1 MESAL
6 SNARLLAEGRRQ
18 ALIQPEHLLLL
29 LLDGEDSTLRPAL
42 ERRGVNFPPL
52 LDALSRRADALSA
65 QRLDEG
71 RRPLASQAL
80 RTLLAH
86 AFDLADLHGRPSAE
100 PVDVL
105 EAALTGEA
113 MGELRKEFRRA
124 GLTVE
129 DVDPAAAAGT
139 GLGAPS
145 GSASVRDEV
154 AKAAARHGAVASGS
168 AGTTRSKGVGES
180 SGSSG
185 AGAAAGSVASS
196 AASSA
201 SAKVAAAQ
209 VDGDLAQGARML
221 EKFGRDLTAAAA
233 AGELMPVV
241 GRDDEVRQLIQTLLR
256 KTKSNPVLVG
266 DPGTGKTAIVEGL
279 ALRIA
284 AQDVPESMK
293 RCRVIALDLM
303 GLVAGAKYRG
313 EFEERLKTVVDEVR
327 LRKGEIILF
336 LDEIH
341 QLVGAGGTEGGMD
354 AANILKPALAR
365 GELRCVGAT
374 TFDEYRERIEKDG
387 ALARRFERVQ
397 VGEPSDESMLYILRG
412 ISDRYA
418 AFHGVELTDEALQA
432 AIKLSRRYMR
442 DRFLPDK
449 AIDVVDAAT
458 ARLRMQLESR
468 PTVLDQQERLL
479 TRRRAELETLKG
491 LAGSSQALPTHV
503 SKSRHG
509 APNSV
514 AAAKQI
520 EALEAEI
527 AEMEPRIARDV
538 TSWEQQRNARADL
551 QRTVQAI
558 EENTRLL
565 TAAEGA
571 GDVTRAAEIRYGAL
585 QHLEAQRAELEDRL
599 AEYRKLAAGSGA
611 MVADRVMQEHIA
623 EVIAERSGVPASRM
637 LESERERLLGLEARL
652 GERVFGQPEAIRAVA
667 DAARRMRTDLQ
678 LKRSPA
684 SFLFVGPTG
693 VGKTELAKALAET
706 LFDDETALI
715 RIDMG
720 EYKDASSAAGL
731 IGSRPGLVGSDEGG
745 FLTEQVRRSPYSI
758 VLFDEV
764 EKGHPAILDL
774 LLGVLDEGRLT
785 DAKGR
790 FCDFTNTVVLFT
802 SNLGVRESMAAGED
816 NALRERILM
825 DAVRAN
831 LRPELYNRIGQVI
844 AFHPLGMPE
853 LQRIVNTQLRAL
865 TRKLAEDRDLHFE
878 ATPAAVDL
886 LARLS
891 YDPEYGARPAGRVMQ
906 REVLSPLAEILLGGD
921 AVPGRRIVLDATPV
935 AADGEIPEGEE
946 VPPQELIFS
955 LSEPEGDGSAEAAD
969 DVAESTEVLAQ

>member
-1 MESAL
+1 MALDLSKLSDEMEAAL
-6 SNARLLAEGRRQ
+6 ANARLLAEGRRQ

-29 LLDGEDSTLRPAL
+29 LLDGDGSSLRPAL
-42 ERRGVNFPPL
+42 EKQGVTFPPL

-65 QRLDEG
+65 QRLEEG

-80 RTLLAH
+80 RTMLA
-86 AFDLADLHGRPSAE
+86 ASFDIAAAHSRPSAE

-105 EAALTGEA
+105 EAALTA
-113 MGELRKEFRRA
+113 DDADSDLRNLFRRA
-124 GLTVE
+124 GLTGVALPHPP
-129 DVDPAAAAGT
+129 VPVATAKAVQAAA
-139 GLGAPS
+139 PE
-145 GSASVRDEV
+145 D
-154 AKAAARHGAVASGS
+154 
-168 AGTTRSKGVGES
+168 
-180 SGSSG
+180 GSSARG
-185 AGAAAGSVASS
+185 G
-196 AASSA
+196 
-201 SAKVAAAQ
+201 KQ
-209 VDGDLAQGARML
+209 TDGDLASGAQML
-221 EKFGRDLTAAAA
+221 EKFGRDLTAAAI

-293 RCRVIALDLM
+293 RCRVVALDLM

-313 EFEERLKTVVDEVR
+313 EFEERLKSVVDEVK

-397 VGEPSDESMLYILRG
+397 VGEPTDESMLYILRG
-412 ISDRYA
+412 IRDRYA
-418 AFHGVELTDEALQA
+418 AFHGVELTDESLVA
-432 AIKLSRRYMR
+432 AVKLSRRYMR

-449 AIDVVDAAT
+449 AIDVIDAAT

-468 PTVLDQQERLL
+468 PTALDQQERLL
-479 TRRRAELETLKG
+479 TRRRAELESLRN
-491 LAGSSQALPTHV
+491 LPKPSTAQ
-503 SKSRHG
+503 G
-509 APNSV
+509 
-514 AAAKQI
+514 KQI
-520 EALEAEI
+520 ATLEAEVAELEPKI
-527 AEMEPRIARDV
+527 AADLEL
-538 TSWEQQRNARADL
+538 WEQQRNARLDL
-551 QRTVQAI
+551 GKTVAAI

-585 QHLEAQRAELEDRL
+585 QHLEAQRADLEGKL
-599 AEYRKLAAGSGA
+599 TTYRESAANGNA
-611 MVADRVMQEHIA
+611 AVADRVLPEHIA
-623 EVIAERSGVPASRM
+623 EVIAERSGVPANRM
-637 LESERERLLGLEARL
+637 LESERERLLRLEDRL
-652 GERVFGQPEAIRAVA
+652 GERVYGQPEAVTAVSE
-667 DAARRMRTDLQ
+667 AARRMRTDLQ

-693 VGKTELAKALAET
+693 VGKTELAKALAEA
-706 LFDDETALI
+706 LFDDDTALI

-816 NALRERILM
+816 NALREQILL

-844 AFHPLGMPE
+844 PFHPLGMPE
-853 LQRIVNTQLRAL
+853 LQRIVQTQIKGLR
-865 TRKLAEDRDLHFE
+865 RKLEDDRELHFE
-878 ATPAAVDL
+878 VTPAAVDL
-886 LARLS
+886 LAKLS

-906 REVLSPLAEILLGGD
+906 REVLSPLSEILLSGD
-921 AVPGRRIVLDATPV
+921 AVPGSTIRIDAEPAADAPV
-935 AADGEIPEGEE
+935 APEGEE
-946 VPPQELIFS
+946 PVPEAESVSPAEPVLELVFS
-955 LSEPEGDGSAEAAD
+955 VEQPDTPGGAVEPEAEE
-969 DVAESTEVLAQ
+969 VAL